1 MNNYAVAQSI
11 SSTSFNWSGLE
22 YSGSRSQMRTPP
34 PQNSPS
40 STQRGATQFAVLT
53 GDVTNVFER
62 ASPTETVTAAV
73 STRARNAVAETT
85 TIINEPAHI
94 VPVGVESAPRSD
106 IDRIARERMV
116 LLARKYADQH
126 SAETLARLEKLNGL
140 LLKVAPRVSDDQV
153 VALENSLA
161 LLQRTDT
168 ARAERARRRAV
179 QAGT

>member
-1 MNNYAVAQSI
+1 
-11 SSTSFNWSGLE
+11 
-22 YSGSRSQMRTPP
+22 
-34 PQNSPS
+34 
-40 STQRGATQFAVLT
+40 
-53 GDVTNVFER
+53 
-62 ASPTETVTAAV
+62 
-73 STRARNAVAETT
+73 
-85 TIINEPAHI
+85 
-94 VPVGVESAPRSD
+94 
-106 IDRIARERMV
+106 MV